1 MNIRNF
7 SDEVKEQ
14 ILPLINRE
22 EVKNYMQL
30 PATDPTG
37 YEAFLI
43 WMKRMDEY
51 RNQSFADTFPQLY
64 EIIQKDFE
72 KQIII

>member
-1 MNIRNF
+1 
-7 SDEVKEQ
+7 
-14 ILPLINRE
+14 
-22 EVKNYMQL
+22 MQL

-51 RNQSFADTFPQLY
+51 RNQSFAETFPQLY